1 VKIFVTGTDT
11 DVGKTVACAWLIN
24 KLSAA
29 YWKPVQSGIDGETD
43 RQVIQRLA
51 SVDECDIFPC
61 AYELPEPLSPHEA
74 ARRAGVTIELDK
86 IVLPQTDKPLVIE
99 GAGGVLV
106 PMNDRHMMVD
116 LMAALGAPVV
126 LVCRSG
132 LGTINHTLLSLNAL
146 RAKNIDILGVIINGP
161 PAPHNVAAIKEFGKV
176 DVVAEI
182 PHLTPLTGE
191 ALSGVPG
198 NMALLGGGD
207 G

>member
-1 VKIFVTGTDT
+1 MKIFVTGTDT
-11 DVGKTVACAWLIN
+11 DVGKTVASAWLIN

-43 RQVIQRLA
+43 MDAIQRLVGA
-51 SVDECDIFPC
+51 DGCEIFPC

-74 ARRAGVTIELDK
+74 ARRAGIEIELDK

-116 LMAALGAPVV
+116 LMAKLGVPVV

-132 LGTINHTLLSLNAL
+132 LGTINHTLLSLDAL
-146 RAKNIDILGVIINGP
+146 RARHINILGVIINGP

-176 DVVAEI
+176 DVIAEI
-182 PHLTPLTGE
+182 PHLTPLRGE
-191 ALSGVPG
+191 VLSKVPG